1 MRSHTADPSST
12 AAAENISAPKLA
24 SNIHSTH
31 ESSRPNEG
39 VYMAQTNDPVGKL
52 NELIRGIGVAV
63 LTTVRPD
70 GRLCSCP
77 MAAHEA
83 DSNGVLWLISDN
95 QTEKVEAVKTYQRV
109 NLSFA
114 DHAAQRYVSVSGFC
128 ELVRDH
134 AKTKELWNPSYK
146 SWFPG
151 GLDDPNL
158 ILLKIDV
165 QHAEYWDPSA
175 NHMVVVAGFNK
186 PPIE

>member
-1 MRSHTADPSST
+1 
-12 AAAENISAPKLA
+12 
-24 SNIHSTH
+24 
-31 ESSRPNEG
+31 
-39 VYMAQTNDPVGKL
+39 MAQTNDPVGKL
-52 NELIRGIGVAV
+52 NELIRGIGVAM

-83 DSNGVLWLISDN
+83 DPTGAVWLISDN
-95 QTEKVEAVKTYQRV
+95 NTEKVEAVKSIPRV

-134 AKTKELWNPSYK
+134 NKAKQLWSSSYK
-146 SWFPG
+146 AWFPD

-158 ILLKIDV
+158 ILMKIDV
-165 QHAEYWDPSA
+165 QHAEYWDSA
-175 NHMVVVAGFNK
+175 ANRMVEVAGFNK